1 MAGAVI
7 TIERP
12 ILRTGLRDSPAKMAT
27 YSKPLSAPKVILLKT
42 LSVKTVSGGATRRS
56 GWNDDKVPR
65 QALTKGRATRTA
77 TVMRTATLPALLN
90 HLPTRKPIAARTT
103 CAAIKTNE
111 AAHTAHLFSA
121 IQLAEGN
128 E

>member
-7 TIERP
+7 TIDRP

-42 LSVKTVSGGATRRS
+42 LSVKTVRGGATRRS
-56 GWNDDKVPR
+56 GWNEGNVPR
-65 QALTKGRATRTA
+65 HTLTNGRAIRTA

-90 HLPTRKPIAARTT
+90 HLPTWNPIAASTT

-111 AAHTAHLFSA
+111 AAHTAHLLSA
-121 IQLAEGN
+121 TQLTAGN